1 MFNAIQ
7 TEIAFKTGVPQ
18 TAMTCSKLT
27 IETLEHGTKYA
38 QS

>member
-1 MFNAIQ
+1 MFYAIQ

-18 TAMTCSKLT
+18 TAMTCSKLA
-27 IETLEHGTKYA
+27 IETLEHGAKYG